1 MSGFQ
6 LNDDIALRIQMRNR
20 ICEKVLKRDF
30 INLKRYFS
38 EAVEKKNSCLV
49 FISRRCYV
57 LYQII
62 AEIENWSHEIV
73 VTDWGLFAFKERIKG
88 CKNVIVIDDIGLTGV
103 SMKRV
108 IKTVNKYISWNC
120 RMEAMLFAIN
130 IENATRLKR
139 IHLENFRSVKLK
151 SYYELTN
158 RQCQELSKKLI
169 TVILECGMPYTT
181 FVYPIFGKE
190 CGTLIQE
197 NGVKEL
203 KLESRAFN
211 KNKWHTT
218 YITDFINSNFS
229 WSEYVSDY
237 KCVRI
242 YREKE
247 NEKFSLVIP
256 FLFIKSVK
264 PNKIETLFTIFSK
277 RFEELGVK
285 GISTYIQDSLKVKK
299 AIRKNAF
306 EYLMCFFTCFCT
318 KNLLDILDIS
328 KSMKVQEDVAINSL
342 KGSFEQNTLNILKN
356 SDINFS
362 LKFWKGIDLKSIS
375 ECFYSFSGSEYAK
388 IEDLKD
394 YVRNKKDTPV
404 FEVTCGLFNLMRKL
418 SDKDKK
424 LKSIAFDEIFN
435 LLRNEGEYDAEA
447 IYLAQIECWDRGIAT
462 YSFEYSEKKGII
474 AKCCVGEM
482 SSVIYMLHFSDLL
495 RKFYEK
501 NFFCEKNLTD
511 EQRQKNLLDV
521 IEEEK
526 NGGRISEEEIE
537 ILYELIQGQQ
547 GGIYNLLI

>member
-1 MSGFQ
+1 MG
-6 LNDDIALRIQMRNR
+6 
-20 ICEKVLKRDF
+20 
-30 INLKRYFS
+30 
-38 EAVEKKNSCLV
+38 
-49 FISRRCYV
+49 
-57 LYQII
+57 
-62 AEIENWSHEIV
+62 
-73 VTDWGLFAFKERIKG
+73 
-88 CKNVIVIDDIGLTGV
+88 
-103 SMKRV
+103 
-108 IKTVNKYISWNC
+108 
-120 RMEAMLFAIN
+120 
-130 IENATRLKR
+130 
-139 IHLENFRSVKLK
+139 
-151 SYYELTN
+151 
-158 RQCQELSKKLI
+158 
-169 TVILECGMPYTT
+169 
-181 FVYPIFGKE
+181 
-190 CGTLIQE
+190 
-197 NGVKEL
+197 
-203 KLESRAFN
+203 
-211 KNKWHTT
+211 
-218 YITDFINSNFS
+218 
-229 WSEYVSDY
+229 
-237 KCVRI
+237 
-242 YREKE
+242 
-247 NEKFSLVIP
+247 
-256 FLFIKSVK
+256 
-264 PNKIETLFTIFSK
+264 
-277 RFEELGVK
+277 
-285 GISTYIQDSLKVKK
+285 
-299 AIRKNAF
+299 RKNNKQF
-306 EYLMCFFTCFCT
+306 KIIIQL
-318 KNLLDILDIS
+318 
-328 KSMKVQEDVAINSL
+328 
-342 KGSFEQNTLNILKN
+342 
-356 SDINFS
+356 INFS